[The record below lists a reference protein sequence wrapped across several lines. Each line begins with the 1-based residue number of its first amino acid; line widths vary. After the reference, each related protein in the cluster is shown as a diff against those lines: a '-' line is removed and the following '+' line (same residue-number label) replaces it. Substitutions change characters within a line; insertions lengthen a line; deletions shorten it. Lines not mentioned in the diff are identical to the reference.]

1 MSDFL
6 LTQVINFGA
15 PLIGV
20 IILLGAL
27 GFPVGASVVVIAAG
41 AFSQQG
47 VLDWYSAII
56 IGLAGAVLGD
66 MLSYGM
72 GHYAKGWVEKRF
84 GNSPTWVNASESFQ
98 NNAGLAVY
106 FTRWLVTAVAIPT
119 NLIAGGS
126 GYKFSRFLIYDITG
140 ELTWIVLYGG
150 LGYWFGS
157 QWELVY
163 DFMSNFGGLLLG
175 VILFGF
181 GIRLAWNWQEKRKL
195 ALNDLEEEPQSEV
208 PVHN

>member
-15 PLIGV
+15 PLIGL

-47 VLDWYSAII
+47 ILDWYSAII
-56 IGLAGAVLGD
+56 IGLAGAMIGD
-66 MLSYGM
+66 MLSYSM
-72 GHYAKGWVEKRF
+72 GYYAKGWTEKRF
-84 GNSPTWVNASESFQ
+84 GNSSPWINAKESFQ
-98 NNAGLAVY
+98 NNAGWAIFL
-106 FTRWLVTAVAIPT
+106 TRWLITAVAIPT

-126 GYKFSRFLIYDITG
+126 GYKFSHFLFYDATG
-140 ELTWIVLYGG
+140 ELTWLLLYGG

-163 DFMSNFGGLLLG
+163 DFMSNFGGLVLG
-175 VILFGF
+175 VVLFGF
-181 GIRLAWNWQEKRKL
+181 GIKQVWNWQEKKKL
-195 ALNDLEEEPQSEV
+195 AVD
-208 PVHN
+208 